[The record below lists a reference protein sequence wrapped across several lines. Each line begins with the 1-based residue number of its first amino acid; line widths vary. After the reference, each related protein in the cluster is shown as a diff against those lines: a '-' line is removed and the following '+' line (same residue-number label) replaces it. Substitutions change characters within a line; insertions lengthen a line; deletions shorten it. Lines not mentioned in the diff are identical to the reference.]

1 MCFTLR
7 ITTER
12 RRVVPARVAR
22 QNKMLEE
29 EKKRLEQLKVNQ
41 AQGPVAPNDVVG
53 QPIIVA

>member
-1 MCFTLR
+1 MCSTPR

-41 AQGPVAPNDVVG
+41 AQVPVAPSDVVG

>member
-1 MCFTLR
+1 MCFISR

-41 AQGPVAPNDVVG
+41 AQVPVTPNDVVG